1 MPDPTTLSVQDLENL
16 AAQAKAAASAN
27 TELSATGKFVQD
39 MLKGF
44 GTSMD
49 EASTSLN
56 SNTDVLT
63 RNAAAFGVLTSAI
76 FKARESFKGFE
87 GFDTSSLNTF
97 TKQIDGVFK
106 VFEMKGTA
114 LGEVLS
120 TLNSAGIKV
129 PAAFSTSLEVIHAF
143 AKQLAASADNAIRL
157 QGGLFRMSAETGSL
171 GKLVA
176 SAGSEYQNMN
186 NILST
191 HQSMIDNTGQALRM
205 SSEDVEKY
213 YSELG
218 RVPGALQSTVTSSR
232 DANEQIGML
241 SATIAYSIGSGRDYK
256 DVIIDLK
263 DAYKNMGITGEPA
276 LKFSA
281 RIGELSNKFGIELD
295 VVKQSL
301 RDATTSLKNYGGE
314 GLKTGAIIEG
324 SIRIMNNYTQ
334 ALKNTGVSGATAV
347 GMIQN
352 MTNQITSL
360 DVAQRA
366 FLSQQSG
373 GPGGLRGAFKV
384 ERMIREGN
392 IDQVMED
399 VQKSMQKQFGKI
411 VSTKEAEGSESAA
424 SRAIMQRQM
433 LMQGPLGAFAKDEQG
448 AARILEAFSQRSEG
462 KISET
467 GLSDVIVQTT
477 MDQGLKFQELTATHL
492 NVIRGIME
500 AQKGVVGVTNLGLLQ
515 HTSTVRSGTRD
526 YMDQP
531 RNEERERSREYLT
544 RTANTAEQRAT
555 QRAQRVGSM
564 NVSGGQTWATDSGQ
578 GNANRNLREALNDW
592 GGFMKEVPNFL
603 KGSAQSLMNV
613 VTSGKDKTKQYSE
626 ELRRVQANVDS
637 KRKEAGKTK
646 DIKKKER
653 LLDEATAG
661 EALLNTFDPNND
673 RSVLSPASKLQD
685 TTKQQVR
692 TPGQTVGAA
701 TQQSAN
707 LASPVADKDKSGK
720 TAPSDA
726 KGARAANDVTGEVH
740 VHITGYCL
748 ACGERIKDSDHKR
761 AVLPA

>member
-1 MPDPTTLSVQDLENL
+1 MPDPTTISIKDLE
-16 AAQAKAAASAN
+16 AFVTQTKAAANAN
-27 TELSATGKFVQD
+27 LELSTAGKFVQD
-39 MLKGF
+39 MLTGF
-44 GTSMD
+44 RTSMD
-49 EASTSLN
+49 EASVSLN

-63 RNAAAFGVLTSAI
+63 RNAAAFGVLTSAA

-106 VFEMKGTA
+106 VFENKGTS

-120 TLNSAGIKV
+120 VLNNAGIKV
-129 PAAFSTSLEVIHAF
+129 PAAFSTSLSVIHAF
-143 AKQLAASADNAIRL
+143 ANQLAASADNAIRL
-157 QGGLFRMSAETGSL
+157 QSGLFRMSAETGSL
-171 GKLVA
+171 NKLIA
-176 SAGSEYQNMN
+176 AAGSEFQNMN

-191 HQSMIDNTGQALRM
+191 HQSMIDNTGQSLRM

-232 DANEQIGML
+232 EANEKISML
-241 SATIAYSIGSGRDYK
+241 SATISYAIGSGRSYT
-256 DVIIDLK
+256 DVITDLK
-263 DAYKNMGITGEPA
+263 DAYRNMGMAGEPA

-301 RDATTSLKNYGGE
+301 RSATDLLKNYGGE
-314 GLKTGAIIEG
+314 GLRTGAIIEG

-347 GMIQN
+347 SMIQG
-352 MTNQITSL
+352 MTTQITQL

-392 IDQVMED
+392 IDQVMEY
-399 VQKSMQKQFGKI
+399 VQKSMQKQFGRI
-411 VSTKEAEGSESAA
+411 VSTKEAESSESAA

-462 KISET
+462 KISEAS
-467 GLSDVIVQTT
+467 LNEAIVQTT

-500 AQKGVVGVTNLGLLQ
+500 AQKGTAGVTNLGLIQ
-515 HTSTVRSGTRD
+515 QVATVRSGTRD
-526 YMDQP
+526 YITQP
-531 RNEERERSREYLT
+531 RSEERERSREYLT
-544 RTANTAEQRAT
+544 RTANTAEQRA
-555 QRAQRVGSM
+555 AQRSQRIGAM
-564 NVSGGQTWATDSGQ
+564 NVSGNQTWATDSGQ

-592 GGFMKEVPNFL
+592 GVFMKEVPNFL
-603 KGSAQSLMNV
+603 KGTAQSLMNII
-613 VTSGKDKTKQYSE
+613 TSGNDKSKQYSD
-626 ELRRVQANVDS
+626 ELQRVHNNIEL
-637 KRKEAGKTK
+637 KRKEADKTK
-646 DIKKKER
+646 DKKRKEQ
-653 LLDEATAG
+653 
-661 EALLNTFDPNND
+661 LLNEFNTNN
-673 RSVLSPASKLQD
+673 RGIVS
-685 TTKQQVR
+685 
-692 TPGQTVGAA
+692 PGQKVGTA

-707 LASPVADKDKSGK
+707 LASTTNERATDKK
-720 TAPSDA
+720 TTTSEA
-726 KGARAANDVTGEVH
+726 KGPRAANDVTGEVH

-748 ACGERIKDSDHKR
+748 ACGERIKESDHKR
-761 AVLPA
+761 AVLPT